1 MTKKL
6 MSNDKVDDNIFAIII
21 QTLKNKD
28 WADIDSIHKQI
39 DFEKITEEFLGD
51 RIHSLITDG
60 KFINKINCNAD
71 SYYVNKKINTESLNL
86 QNTSSIIPD
95 KSFYTPTIIM
105 KTL

>member
-39 DFEKITEEFLGD
+39 DFKKITEEF
-51 RIHSLITDG
+51 
-60 KFINKINCNAD
+60 
-71 SYYVNKKINTESLNL
+71 
-86 QNTSSIIPD
+86 
-95 KSFYTPTIIM
+95 
-105 KTL
+105 